1 VLAARD
7 ALAPDT
13 RVAIL
18 TNGLAAGKPEFA
30 AALRRLDARMIKLDP
45 GPVESVN
52 GVGYDRERIVAA
64 CRDPAP
70 GHVPAM
76 VTVGSDWNGADDAA
90 LADWLPAL
98 VAAAP
103 AGVQLYSLDREPAD
117 PGLRKV
123 PRERLDRMAAAIRA
137 ALPRCDVQVYG

>member
-1 VLAARD
+1 VG
-7 ALAPDT
+7 
-13 RVAIL
+13 IL
-18 TNGLAAGKPEFA
+18 TNGLAAGKPEIA

-52 GVGYDRERIVAA
+52 GVRYDRGRIVAA
-64 CRDPAP
+64 CRDLAP
-70 GHVPAM
+70 VIVQAM
-76 VTVGSDWNGADDAA
+76 VTAGSDWDGSDAA
-90 LADWLPAL
+90 AVADWLPAL

-123 PRERLDRMAAAIRA
+123 PRERLERMAAAIRA